1 MASQSDLKTWTTTL
15 QHNRLSNYVDVCSC
29 TILIYDYLLTFNA
42 ERTLIWPSS
51 WSTTKTLF
59 LLTRYAP
66 FIDITIILW
75 QLLKPHMSPKDCDF
89 VYKSTGWLL
98 LTGILIAEIILMLRT
113 WAVYEQRRAIAIGL
127 VIWTILTWVPNMVS
141 LGIFLDSLRYG
152 PLPITVPGSG
162 CHVVSGSP
170 IVFVSWALL
179 MIFEAAIL
187 ILMIIKSVKNYRNH
201 RNSFVFKAVFRDGSI
216 FYLYLFV
223 LSMANVIVILTS
235 SADLINLLSVIER
248 VIHSVLTAR
257 IILNL
262 RKLGTRRQ
270 LGLST
275 FSFGVG
281 PGAEMEFAHNAISST
296 EMSESTAADNQTVV

>member
-1 MASQSDLKTWTTTL
+1 
-15 QHNRLSNYVDVCSC
+15 
-29 TILIYDYLLTFNA
+29 
-42 ERTLIWPSS
+42 
-51 WSTTKTLF
+51 
-59 LLTRYAP
+59 
-66 FIDITIILW
+66 
-75 QLLKPHMSPKDCDF
+75 MSPKDCDF

-113 WAVYEQRRAIAIGL
+113 WAVFEQRRAIAIGL
-127 VIWTILTWVPNMVS
+127 VIWTILTWVPNMAS

-152 PLPITVPGSG
+152 PLPIAVPGSG
-162 CHVVSGSP
+162 CHVISGSP
-170 IVFVSWALL
+170 IVFVCWALL

-187 ILMIIKSVKNYRNH
+187 TLMIIKAVKNCRTGNDVFDTEADKRFLHASTDRTH

-223 LSMANVIVILTS
+223 LSTANVIVILTS

-296 EMSESTAADNQTVV
+296 EMSERTAADSQTVA